1 MAITTADAAFLDAA
15 LELAARGP
23 VVDPNPRVG
32 CVLVNDGAVVG
43 RGFHRGAGTAHAE
56 AVALTDAGEKARGA
70 TAFVTLEPCNHH
82 GRTPAC
88 AGALI
93 DAGVVRVVYAAADP
107 SPEAAGGARRLRA
120 AGIDPEVV
128 VSGVDEQGVSAPTPA
143 QLAQTLAEAKAD
155 AVAAAE
161 QGTDEVGRR
170 RADRRVFDAAP
181 DEPRR

>member
-1 MAITTADAAFLDAA
+1 MAITTADAAFLEVA

-82 GRTPAC
+82 GRTPPC
-88 AGALI
+88 
-93 DAGVVRVVYAAADP
+93 AAAFRKF
-107 SPEAAGGARRLRA
+107 AHH
-120 AGIDPEVV
+120 
-128 VSGVDEQGVSAPTPA
+128 
-143 QLAQTLAEAKAD
+143 
-155 AVAAAE
+155 
-161 QGTDEVGRR
+161 
-170 RADRRVFDAAP
+170 
-181 DEPRR
+181 

>member
-1 MAITTADAAFLDAA
+1 MAITTADVALLDAA

-43 RGFHRGAGTAHAE
+43 RGFHRGAGTPHAE
-56 AVALTDAGEKARGA
+56 ASALADAGEKTRGA

-107 SPEAAGGARRLRA
+107 SPEA
-120 AGIDPEVV
+120 I
-128 VSGVDEQGVSAPTPA
+128 PA
-143 QLAQTLAEAKAD
+143 LLAERG
-155 AVAAAE
+155 VAWTDLDGWHRLDEHEIALGAPHGRARIKVVDRDEMVRVSRAE
-161 QGTDEVGRR
+161 
-170 RADRRVFDAAP
+170 
-181 DEPRR
+181 